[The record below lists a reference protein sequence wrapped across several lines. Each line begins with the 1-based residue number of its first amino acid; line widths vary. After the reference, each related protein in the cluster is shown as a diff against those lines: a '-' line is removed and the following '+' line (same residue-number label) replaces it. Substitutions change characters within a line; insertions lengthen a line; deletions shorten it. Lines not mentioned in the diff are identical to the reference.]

1 MAQTKI
7 VRWLI
12 CGLAIPLLILVL
24 PGTVLAHGEGGGTVI
39 IGGYQVS
46 LVFTDPVKVGQNL
59 FHVQI
64 LDGMGMPVRGAQVI
78 VSAKP
83 AESAQPHPGGM
94 AGMEGMAGMGGMAG
108 MEGMEGM
115 ASTEGGAQAMG
126 GMGGMHGM
134 SHGPAAVPVRVTANE
149 TDAEYSGV
157 IAFSA
162 TGHWMVNTHAIVNG
176 QMLMADFPAEVE
188 YTSSGYA
195 FAILVAFIGLN
206 AFIIWLASFTK
217 RKSVLPEPT
226 VELL

>member
-12 CGLAIPLLILVL
+12 CGLAISLLILVL

-83 AESAQPHPGGM
+83 AESAQPHQGS
-94 AGMEGMAGMGGMAG
+94 MAG

-115 ASTEGGAQAMG
+115 EGMAGMASTEGSAQKMG

-134 SHGPAAVPVRVTANE
+134 SHGPVAVPVRVTANE

-162 TGHWMVNTHAIVNG
+162 AGHWMVNTHAIVNG
-176 QMLMADFPAEVE
+176 QMLMADFPAEIE
-188 YTSSGYA
+188 YASSGYA

>member
-7 VRWLI
+7 VGWLI
-12 CGLAIPLLILVL
+12 CGLAISLLTLML

-46 LVFTDPVKVGQNL
+46 LVFTEPVKAGQNL

-78 VSAKP
+78 ISAKP
-83 AESAQPHPGGM
+83 AESAQPHQGSMAGM
-94 AGMEGMAGMGGMAG
+94 AGMA
-108 MEGMEGM
+108 GMEGM
-115 ASTEGGAQAMG
+115 ASTEGSAQEMG

-162 TGHWMVNTHAIVNG
+162 AGHWMANTHAIVNG
-176 QMLMADFPAEVE
+176 QMLMADFPVDVE
-188 YTSSGYA
+188 HASSAHA
-195 FAILVAFIGLN
+195 FAILVAFIALN

-226 VELL
+226 VELT